1 MKKYSKYINTFSLP
15 HTVSLSELKK
25 MNFGYAIGHFLVIL
39 LLMYFPVMYSLGTI
53 GPYELSTRINPTDTA
68 LIVSEIT
75 KNTEINIDS
84 QQYTDLISQYI
95 VEINNQLVESGLY
108 QQTLNF
114 VLVGSFFLV
123 LIMML
128 IFYLIVPFAYQHTRN
143 INSKFAYKDVL
154 KITIFAG
161 TLPAVLCLLV
171 SALIGPIALF
181 LFQML
186 VSIWLVKFLDEMD
199 RQVKEEVEKIEEER
213 KLEKP
218 VVQATVYD
226 VIREKEVNENE

>member
-1 MKKYSKYINTFSLP
+1 MLKYSKYINTFSLP
-15 HTVSLSELKK
+15 HTINLRELKS

-53 GPYELSTRINPTDTA
+53 GPYELCARINPTGTA
-68 LIVSEIT
+68 LVASGIT
-75 KNTEINIDS
+75 KDIELNIDS
-84 QQYTDLISQYI
+84 QQYADLISQYI

-123 LIMML
+123 LIMM
-128 IFYLIVPFAYQHTRN
+128 IMFYLVVSLAYQYTRN
-143 INSKFAYKDVL
+143 INSKFPYKDVL

-161 TLPAVLCLLV
+161 TFPAVFCLIASAIFGPISLIIFQLLV
-171 SALIGPIALF
+171 S
-181 LFQML
+181 
-186 VSIWLVKFLDEMD
+186 VWLVKFLDEMD
-199 RQVKEEVEKIEEER
+199 RQVKEEVETIEVER
-213 KLEKP
+213 KLERE

-226 VIREKEVNENE
+226 VIREREETENE